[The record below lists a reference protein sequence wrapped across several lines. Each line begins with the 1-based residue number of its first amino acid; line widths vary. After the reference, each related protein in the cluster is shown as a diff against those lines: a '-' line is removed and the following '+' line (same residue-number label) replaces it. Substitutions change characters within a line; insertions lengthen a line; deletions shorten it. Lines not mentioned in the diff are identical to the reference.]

1 MFNQVNKVWLVADGG
16 FQPKHLNRCNEIIK
30 VRFFF
35 GSFPND
41 TTTTRHFFYDE
52 RKDTNQNI
60 QFLRGHYIHPSIHP
74 SIRSYY
80 VKIELYS
87 SIVIQFSGQME
98 SRESRE
104 LESNSQRD
112 GSLWNE
118 LYFRM
123 QRNRWLSFEFEEDV
137 DTSSATGPS
146 LFLSYLGSFFN
157 LFTWPCFEQSKKSV
171 PSNDPEVHR
180 TWP

>member
-1 MFNQVNKVWLVADGG
+1 MKSLKFAFFLAAFLMIQQRPVISFMMNAKTRIKISNFYVA
-16 FQPKHLNRCNEIIK
+16 II
-30 VRFFF
+30 
-35 GSFPND
+35 S
-41 TTTTRHFFYDE
+41 
-52 RKDTNQNI
+52 
-60 QFLRGHYIHPSIHP
+60 IHPSIHP

-123 QRNRWLSFEFEEDV
+123 QRNRWLSFEFEEDA